1 MQEGWCLE
9 RVMKELSGV
18 MNVFFVF
25 IRVVVTWA
33 NTYVEIYQDV
43 QLRFMPLL
51 CRNFTFMQGVLA

>member
-1 MQEGWCLE
+1 
-9 RVMKELSGV
+9 MKELSGV
-18 MNVFFVF
+18 MNVCFVF

-51 CRNFTFMQGVLA
+51 CRNFTFMQSVLA